1 MKGGAMRNLLG
12 VTLVLISSSV
22 LAETAYVSDRLSA
35 PLRWAQ
41 GDDAPV
47 VKQLE
52 AGTPLE
58 VLERAGGF
66 ARVKDRQGAEGW
78 LDARQLSGELPAR
91 AQLGRANDEVKQL
104 RAQLAS
110 ADAELKKTR
119 AALAEASAK
128 VQSLETK
135 VAEAPPAAPPVA
147 APAAPTTSVSNPPDG
162 GTKSGDGT
170 KSWVWVLGAFAML
183 GIGFAAGILWLRE
196 SIRRRSGGMY
206 IKV

>member
-1 MKGGAMRNLLG
+1 MRNLFG
-12 VTLVLISSSV
+12 VTLVLISSSA

-41 GDDAPV
+41 GEDAPV

-78 LDARQLSGELPAR
+78 LDARQLSAELPAR
-91 AQLGRANDEVKQL
+91 AQLGRASDELKQL

-119 AALAEASAK
+119 AALAEANAK
-128 VQSLETK
+128 AQSLETK
-135 VAEAPPAAPPVA
+135 ATAPPPAPPPVA
-147 APAAPTTSVSNPPDG
+147 VPSAPTTNATTPPDG
-162 GTKSGDGT
+162 STKSADGAKT
-170 KSWVWVLGAFAML
+170 WAWVLGAFAML
-183 GIGFAAGILWLRE
+183 GIGFVAGILWLRE